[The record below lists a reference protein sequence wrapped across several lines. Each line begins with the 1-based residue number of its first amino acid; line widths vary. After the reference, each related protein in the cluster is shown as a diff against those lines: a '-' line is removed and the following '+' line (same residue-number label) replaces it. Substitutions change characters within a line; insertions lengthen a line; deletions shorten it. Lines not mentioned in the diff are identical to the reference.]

1 MDPFIPILQG
11 SVARFATVLRT
22 GPLDAPVPG
31 CPGWDVHRLTRH
43 LGYVQRWARLAAT
56 TGASPDPAEIDELG
70 DDAGAEE
77 LLDWFETGAA
87 RLVDVFRGLDPDAP
101 TWHPFPVAQ
110 VAAVWPRRQAHE
122 AYVHAWD
129 AESAIG
135 TTAALEPA
143 TAADGVAEY
152 FEVMVPRRIA
162 RDGTPAPVGVLEV
175 VCTDAAFHHGLDRLV
190 VRVDDPLR
198 VEVDPDA
205 RPDGRLAGTGEELL
219 LALWSRRPLAAA
231 PTDALALA
239 WLAYGGN

>member
-1 MDPFIPILQG
+1 MDPYIPILQG
-11 SVARFATVLRT
+11 SVARFASVLRS

-31 CPGWDVHRLTRH
+31 CPGWDVHRLARH
-43 LGYVQRWARLAAT
+43 LGYVQRWAWLATT
-56 TGASPDPAEIDELG
+56 TGAAPDTTQIDELG
-70 DDAGAEE
+70 DDAGAAE
-77 LLDWFETGAA
+77 LLDWFETGAV
-87 RLVDVFRGLDPDAP
+87 RLVDVLRDLDPDAP

-110 VAAVWPRRQAHE
+110 VAGVWPRRQAQE

-135 TTAALEPA
+135 TTGPLDPA

-152 FEVMVPRRIA
+152 FEVMVPRRIT

-175 VCTDAAFHHGLDRLV
+175 VCTDASFHTGADRLV

-198 VEVDPDA
+198 VEVDPTA
-205 RPDGRLAGTGEELL
+205 TPGGRLSGTGEELL
-219 LALWSRRPLAAA
+219 LALWSRRPLAVA
-231 PTDALALA
+231 PTDPIAQA